1 MTAPLIYGLLLKQ
14 CSLSPT
20 HYEFTFTYITACILH
35 TNFLKKRR
43 KQLGFVGAQKQRRF
57 VKKRATHLENYQGL
71 FLPFSGRA
79 QMSTAQKK
87 GGTNLNVKVSVIN
100 HPGGKGGTV
109 PVQAVHG
116 CVGSKESAPH
126 IGGRVRC
133 GRHLAK

>member
-1 MTAPLIYGLLLKQ
+1 M
-14 CSLSPT
+14 
-20 HYEFTFTYITACILH
+20 
-35 TNFLKKRR
+35 
-43 KQLGFVGAQKQRRF
+43 GFVGAQKQRRF

>member
-1 MTAPLIYGLLLKQ
+1 M
-14 CSLSPT
+14 
-20 HYEFTFTYITACILH
+20 
-35 TNFLKKRR
+35 
-43 KQLGFVGAQKQRRF
+43 GFVGAQKQRRF
-57 VKKRATHLENYQGL
+57 VKKRATHLKNYQGL

-79 QMSTAQKK
+79 QMSTAPKK